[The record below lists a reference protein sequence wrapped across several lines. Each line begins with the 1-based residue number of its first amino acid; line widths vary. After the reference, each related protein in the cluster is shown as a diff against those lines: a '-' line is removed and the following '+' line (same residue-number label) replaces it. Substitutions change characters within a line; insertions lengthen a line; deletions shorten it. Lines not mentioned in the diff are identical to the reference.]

1 MEFVEQILG
10 ISYSTRKSLKMK
22 KLLKYIFLFAT
33 GGSLYYIVELLFR
46 GYSHWSMFILGS
58 ICFNY
63 AGIQNEYTSW
73 DYPLW
78 KQLLKVESF
87 VLISEFITGCIVNL
101 WLGWNV
107 WDYSNLTGN
116 ILGQT
121 SWQFA
126 LLFLPLCLA
135 AIILDDYL
143 RYWIF
148 KEEKPYYKLY

>member
-1 MEFVEQILG
+1 MN
-10 ISYSTRKSLKMK
+10 
-22 KLLKYIFLFAT
+22 KLSKYIFLFMI
-33 GGSLYYIVELLFR
+33 GGSMYYIVELLFR
-46 GYSHWSMFILGS
+46 GYSHWSMFILGGM
-58 ICFNY
+58 CFYY
-63 AGIQNEYTSW
+63 AGIQNEYVSW
-73 DYPLW
+73 NYPLW
-78 KQLLKVESF
+78 KQLIKVESF

-107 WDYSNLTGN
+107 WDYSNLAGN

-126 LLFLPLCLA
+126 LLFIPLCLV

-143 RYWIF
+143 RYWLF

>member
-1 MEFVEQILG
+1 MN
-10 ISYSTRKSLKMK
+10 
-22 KLLKYIFLFAT
+22 KLSKYIFLFMI
-33 GGSLYYIVELLFR
+33 GGSMYYIVELLFR
-46 GYSHWSMFILGS
+46 GYSHWSMFILGGM
-58 ICFNY
+58 CFYY
-63 AGIQNEYTSW
+63 AGIQNEYVSW
-73 DYPLW
+73 NYPLW
-78 KQLLKVESF
+78 KQLIKVESF

-107 WDYSNLTGN
+107 WDYSNLAGN

-126 LLFLPLCLA
+126 LLFLPLCLV

-143 RYWIF
+143 RYWLF

>member
-1 MEFVEQILG
+1 M
-10 ISYSTRKSLKMK
+10 
-22 KLLKYIFLFAT
+22 
-33 GGSLYYIVELLFR
+33 YYIVELLFR
-46 GYSHWSMFILGS
+46 GYSHWSMFILGGM
-58 ICFNY
+58 CFYY
-63 AGIQNEYTSW
+63 AGIQNEYVSW
-73 DYPLW
+73 NYPLW
-78 KQLLKVESF
+78 KQLIKVESF

-107 WDYSNLTGN
+107 WDYSNLAGN

-126 LLFLPLCLA
+126 LLFLPLCLV

-143 RYWIF
+143 RYWLF